1 MPRGGPLVQSLIF
14 HGVVVGIFVVGMPYL
29 SRDIAPQE
37 PILTVEIVNT
47 VPETNLDE
55 GIDVKPVE
63 KPAPEPEEETETAP
77 EPPPPPPA
85 PPPAPPPP
93 PAPTP
98 APEAAEPAPKVADAV
113 PVPSPEPK
121 PVAAP
126 KPETPKTK
134 PKPVKAPPKK
144 PVFKSPENKN
154 AKNQQLA
161 LASKLQDLTDRQAAL
176 RRQEEEEKKK
186 KNARNKLDQLVANAQ
201 KEKDESAEREETK
214 AKLDQ
219 LAGQAL
225 NTTPRTSS
233 RTGASQNT
241 ILINHIS
248 QFWNPPTGAAN
259 ADSLIIALIVHIN
272 KNAEVERVEI
282 VDKARLQNDR
292 TFKAAANAASRAI
305 FNASPLPYK
314 LDKNEERKE
323 LEIDFDP
330 SFITRR

>member
-1 MPRGGPLVQSLIF
+1 MPRGGPFVQSLIF
-14 HGVVVGIFVVGMPYL
+14 HGVVVGIFVVGMPHL
-29 SRDIAPQE
+29 SRDISPQE

-55 GIDVKPVE
+55 GVDIKPVA
-63 KPAPEPEEETETAP
+63 KPAPKPEEEIDTAA
-77 EPPPPPPA
+77 EPPPPPPT
-85 PPPAPPPP
+85 PPPP

-98 APEAAEPAPKVADAV
+98 APEAAEPAPKIADAV

-126 KPETPKTK
+126 KPEKPKTK
-134 PKPVKAPPKK
+134 PKPIKAPPKK
-144 PVFKSPENKN
+144 PVMKSPENKN

-176 RRQEEEEKKK
+176 RRQQEEEEKKK
-186 KNARNKLDQLVANAQ
+186 KNARNKLDQLVADAQ

-233 RTGASQNT
+233 LTGASLAT
-241 ILINHIS
+241 IFNNHIS
-248 QFWNPPTGAAN
+248 KFWNPPTGAAN
-259 ADSLIIALIVHIN
+259 ADTLIIALIVHIN
-272 KNAEVERVEI
+272 KNAEVEEVEI
-282 VDKARLQNDR
+282 VDTA
-292 TFKAAANAASRAI
+292 TFNTDDTYRAAANAARRAI
-305 FNASPLPYK
+305 FDASPLPLR
-314 LDKNEERKE
+314 LDEYETWKRLRIN
-323 LEIDFDP
+323 FDP
-330 SFITRR
+330 AFITRR